1 MSEDKQKQELIEE
14 IQRRIK
20 YLISTPEIS
29 DDKKVTIAR
38 EFFQAL
44 EGGEE
49 KVNEEVQ

>member
-20 YLISTPEIS
+20 YLISTTEIS
-29 DDKKVTIAR
+29 DDEKVTIAR

>member
-1 MSEDKQKQELIEE
+1 MNNESEKQKEIDE

-20 YLISTPEIS
+20 YLISTTAIS
-29 DDKKVTIAR
+29 DDEKTTIAR
-38 EFFQAL
+38 KFFQAL